1 MSDTNFSKVRNVAI
15 LSPWDVRVYSNV
27 IIFISG
33 MCTHMRPTV
42 HSVFASN
49 VRCCSPC
56 DSVPDWCMFLINFL
70 YIISFNRRF
79 FWSESFNLNLQVRR
93 WKDLKQNKDILEA
106 SLVPWH
112 MKEPPCLSASL
123 LVQVCGQILPF
134 LCLPLLTLLSFV
146 ERFNDVQRYSM
157 IFKRESNHVRSTAPG
172 LLTWFGGR
180 FNPGWSHYDLSGCLR
195 LSLNVLRVQIRWLE
209 NSCANWQATP

>member
-1 MSDTNFSKVRNVAI
+1 MCVVAVHAI
-15 LSPWDVRVYSNV
+15 QCQIDACFWSIS
-27 IIFISG
+27 FISY
-33 MCTHMRPTV
+33 P
-42 HSVFASN
+42 
-49 VRCCSPC
+49 
-56 DSVPDWCMFLINFL
+56 LIAGFSGRSL
-70 YIISFNRRF
+70 STSIYKI
-79 FWSESFNLNLQVRR
+79 LQVRR

-106 SLVPWH
+106 PLVPWH

-123 LVQVCGQILPF
+123 LVQVCGQILPV

-157 IFKRESNHVRSTAPG
+157 IFKRESNNVRSTAPG
-172 LLTWFGGR
+172 LLTWFGGM
-180 FNPGWSHYDLSGCLR
+180 FNPGWSHYDLSGCPR

>member
-27 IIFISG
+27 IICISG

-79 FWSESFNLNLQVRR
+79 FWSESFNLNLQDFTSKALKGSKAKLRHSWSLSCALAHERTSVSVSFIACPGVRPNPPR
-93 WKDLKQNKDILEA
+93 LMFA
-106 SLVPWH
+106 AAYPLVIRR
-112 MKEPPCLSASL
+112 A
-123 LVQVCGQILPF
+123 VQRCSKI
-134 LCLPLLTLLSFV
+134 
-146 ERFNDVQRYSM
+146 FNDFQ
-157 IFKRESNHVRSTAPG
+157 
-172 LLTWFGGR
+172 TW
-180 FNPGWSHYDLSGCLR
+180 
-195 LSLNVLRVQIRWLE
+195 VK
-209 NSCANWQATP
+209 